1 MSEIELKQ
9 AFEIKSINDETGVIE
24 GYASTFNDTPD
35 SYNDVV
41 APGAF
46 AKSIQMVKNVK
57 LLYGHDW
64 KEVIGR
70 VTDLVEDTHGLYFK
84 AKVSMTERG
93 KEVLQLIKDGALN
106 QTSIGYVTEKSS
118 YRHDNVRV
126 LEEVKLHEISV
137 VPFPANE
144 NAYITGAKQMDVAQ
158 QKAFDE
164 LKSTVDELKTAVE
177 ALNTTPEPQKNE
189 DDLQDVEEKSALEAL
204 LQAMKTQ

>member
-9 AFEIKSINDETGVIE
+9 AFEIKSVNDETGVIE
-24 GYASTFNDTPD
+24 GYASTFDDTPD
-35 SYNDVV
+35 SCNDVV

-70 VTDLVEDTHGLYFK
+70 VTELFEDTHGLYFK

-106 QTSIGYVTEKSS
+106 QTSIGYVTEKST

-144 NAYITGAKQMDVAQ
+144 NAYILGVKQQVPSDEIKTLTDAIN
-158 QKAFDE
+158 E
-164 LKSTVDELKTAVE
+164 LKGAVE
-177 ALNTTPEPQKNE
+177 ALQPAAAPQESKQK
-189 DDLQDVEEKSALEAL
+189 QDELDAEEKAALESL
-204 LQAMKTQ
+204 LESFKTK

>member
-1 MSEIELKQ
+1 MGEIELKQ

-24 GYASTFNDTPD
+24 GYASTFNDVPD

-46 AKSIQMVKNVK
+46 AKSIQYVKNVK

-70 VTDLVEDTHGLYFK
+70 VTELFEDAHGLYFK

-144 NAYITGAKQMDVAQ
+144 NAYILGVKQQVPSDEIKTLTDAIN
-158 QKAFDE
+158 E
-164 LKSTVDELKTAVE
+164 LKGAVE
-177 ALNTTPEPQKNE
+177 ALQPAAPKEPEQK
-189 DDLQDVEEKSALEAL
+189 QDELDAEEKAALESL
-204 LQAMKTQ
+204 LESFKTK